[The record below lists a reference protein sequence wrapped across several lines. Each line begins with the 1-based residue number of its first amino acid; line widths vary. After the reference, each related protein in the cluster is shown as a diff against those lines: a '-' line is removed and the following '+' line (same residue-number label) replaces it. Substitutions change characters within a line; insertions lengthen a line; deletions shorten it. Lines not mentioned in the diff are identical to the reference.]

1 MILNFSQEKYLWS
14 MDQSNANYDTGN
26 EFIYNTE
33 LLSSNHCDCKWCL
46 LSVEENIETILNNKY
61 CSSCSIQK
69 FCNIY

>member
-1 MILNFSQEKYLWS
+1 MKYMWS

-46 LSVEENIETILNNKY
+46 LSVEKILKQY
-61 CSSCSIQK
+61 
-69 FCNIY
+69 